1 MSQKSQPASRDLFVQ
16 MQEETETLALD
27 LKLKTVMVE
36 LPPLVVIIPVVIMG
50 VTICSKTH
58 LSLHQSG

>member
-36 LPPLVVIIPVVIMG
+36 LPPLMVIIPVVIMG